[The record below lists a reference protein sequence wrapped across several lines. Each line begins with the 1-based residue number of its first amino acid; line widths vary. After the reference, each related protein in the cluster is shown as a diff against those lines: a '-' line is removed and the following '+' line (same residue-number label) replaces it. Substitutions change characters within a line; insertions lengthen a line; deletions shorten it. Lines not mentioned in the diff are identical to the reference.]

1 MKVIRFEIEG
11 FLNSFRIP
19 FFRTYHKSFLAP
31 PKTTIIGFLCNISL
45 KSQKEF
51 FEILDKESIDI
62 SIVIDTIQ
70 GKTKDLWSYK
80 TLKKDKTRGKSVIRR
95 DKLYAPHYIV
105 YLKIEDRTLYDEA
118 ISSLKDP
125 QNIPSLGLDDELV
138 VIKNITEIELSK
150 NTTNRINSVF
160 LDKNLPSYKAFV
172 EDITEIIELPV
183 SNLTPVK
190 FVAFDKK
197 GRRISKESVLE
208 FHQVEY
214 RNCQIEFNDNVEAF
228 TDAELG
234 HGIMFY

>member
-1 MKVIRFEIEG
+1 MKAIRFEIEG
-11 FLNSFRIP
+11 FLNSFRVP

-31 PKTTIIGFLCNISL
+31 PKTTIIGLLCNISL
-45 KSQKEF
+45 KSQREF
-51 FEILDKESIDI
+51 FELLDKELIDI

-80 TLKKDKTRGKSVIRR
+80 TLDKKNRGKSVIRR
-95 DKLYAPHYIV
+95 DKLYAPRYIV
-105 YLKIEDRTLYDEA
+105 YLKIEDKTLYDEV
-118 ISSLKDP
+118 ISGLRDP
-125 QNIPSLGLDDELV
+125 KNIPSLGLDDELV

-160 LDKNLPSYKAFV
+160 LDKNLPPYKAFI

-197 GRRISKESVLE
+197 GKRISKESVLE

-214 RNCQIEFNDNVEAF
+214 RNCQIEFQDNIETF
-228 TDAELG
+228 TDTELG
-234 HGIMFY
+234 HGVMFY